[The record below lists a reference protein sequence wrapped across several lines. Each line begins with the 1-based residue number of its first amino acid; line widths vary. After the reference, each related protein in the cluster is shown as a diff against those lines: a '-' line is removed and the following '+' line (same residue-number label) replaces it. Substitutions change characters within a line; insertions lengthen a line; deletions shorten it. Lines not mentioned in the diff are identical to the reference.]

1 MKPNNETIRILL
13 VDDHK
18 IVRDGI
24 ISLLQD
30 ESRYDIVGQAENGIE
45 ALDKIEQL
53 APDLVLLDI
62 NMPIMDGLECAR
74 QITIKYP
81 EVKILTLTMLNEQ
94 EHIKNMLAA
103 GAGGYLLKNS
113 GKEELI
119 AAINKVMEGETYF
132 SEEVKNLIM
141 MDMIKKK
148 TASGKISGEP
158 IPLTPR
164 ELDVLEL
171 IIDEYTN
178 QEIAEKLF
186 ISVRTVDAHRRNLL
200 EKTGSRNTAGLVKFA
215 IENNLIKRKK

>member
-1 MKPNNETIRILL
+1 
-13 VDDHK
+13 
-18 IVRDGI
+18 
-24 ISLLQD
+24 
-30 ESRYDIVGQAENGIE
+30 
-45 ALDKIEQL
+45 
-53 APDLVLLDI
+53 
-62 NMPIMDGLECAR
+62 MDGLECAR
-74 QITIKYP
+74 HITEKYP

-119 AAINKVMEGETYF
+119 TAINKVMEGETYF

-148 TASGKISGEP
+148 TTDGKIAGDP

-200 EKTGSRNTAGLVKFA
+200 AGLVKFA

>member
-1 MKPNNETIRILL
+1 MKPINDTIRILL

-45 ALDKIEQL
+45 ALDKIEKL
-53 APDLVLLDI
+53 TPDLVLLDI

-74 QITIKYP
+74 QITEKFP
-81 EVKILTLTMLNEQ
+81 GVKILTLTMLNEQ
-94 EHIKNMLAA
+94 EHIKNMLSA

-119 AAINKVMEGETYF
+119 TAINTVMEGETYF

-141 MDMIKKK
+141 MDMIKKRN
-148 TASGKISGEP
+148 AAGKIAGEL

-178 QEIAEKLF
+178 QEIADKLF

-200 EKTGSRNTAGLVKFA
+200 EKTGSRNTAGLVKFT
-215 IENNLIKRKK
+215 IENNLVKKKK

>member
-1 MKPNNETIRILL
+1 MKPTHETIRILL

-45 ALDKIEQL
+45 ALDKIAQL
-53 APDLVLLDI
+53 SPDLVLLDI

-74 QITIKYP
+74 HITEKYP

-119 AAINKVMEGETYF
+119 TAINKVMEGETYF

-141 MDMIKKK
+141 MDMIKKR
-148 TASGKISGEP
+148 
-158 IPLTPR
+158 PLTERSP
-164 ELDVLEL
+164 
-171 IIDEYTN
+171 
-178 QEIAEKLF
+178 
-186 ISVRTVDAHRRNLL
+186 
-200 EKTGSRNTAGLVKFA
+200 A
-215 IENNLIKRKK
+215 IPFL